1 MFVNISQ
8 CFIKIWNKISKKI
21 PKNLDYKDLKYF
33 YPPIKKGRVIRVY
46 DGDTLTIAAKVP
58 LLKNKEIYKFSIRL
72 NRIDCP
78 EIRTNNAIEKICG
91 LRVRDLLSEK
101 IMNKMVNIE
110 ILKTDKYGRYLA
122 EVSYKKQNI
131 SDWLLFNNYAI
142 IYDGGTKEEFSIGKY
157 NQLLNEDAL
166 LNVSQVNAEPGTYFV
181 NIPLNNNNDGTFHM

>member
-1 MFVNISQ
+1 MLRYFY
-8 CFIKIWNKISKKI
+8 KIWNKLCKKI
-21 PKNLDYKDLKYF
+21 PKNLDYKDLNYF

-46 DGDTLTIAAKVP
+46 DGDTITIAARVP

-78 EIRTNNAIEKICG
+78 EIRTQNVDEKKCG

-131 SDWLLFNNYAI
+131 SDWLLWNKYAVK
-142 IYDGGTKEEFSIGKY
+142 YNGGTKEQFLIGKY
-157 NQLLNEDAL
+157 NYLLNEDIT
-166 LNVSQVNAEPGTYFV
+166 VNAMLVEV
-181 NIPLNNNNDGTFHM
+181 PLNDNDNGVFTC

>member
-78 EIRTNNAIEKICG
+78 EIRTNNAIEKISG

-157 NQLLNEDAL
+157 NQLLQEDTL
-166 LNVSQVNAEPGTYFV
+166 LNVSPVNAVPDTYFV
-181 NIPLNNNNDGTFHM
+181 NVPLNNNNDGTFHM